1 MSARKRGPPPRL
13 QAPPRPVVV
22 ALYARKST
30 EQTGVTDE
38 QRSVTR
44 QIEHAR
50 AWALARGWVV
60 PDEYVFVDDGISGA
74 EFQKR
79 PGLTRLLTRLGP
91 RPPFQVIITSEE
103 SRLGREQIQTAYV
116 IQQILDADVRIVYY
130 LDGRERTLDSATD
143 KVLLSVTGFAA
154 EMERERAQQRTYD
167 AMLRLA

>member
-1 MSARKRGPPPRL
+1 MSARKSRSTPRL
-13 QAPPRPVVV
+13 QAPPSPVVV

-60 PDEYVFVDDGISGA
+60 RDEYVFVDDGISGA

-79 PGLTRLLTRLGP
+79 PGLTRLLNMLRP
-91 RPPFQVIITSEE
+91 RPPFQVLITSEE

-116 IQQILDADVRIVYY
+116 IQQIVAPGVATDALGGVLAVVIRKGDQLVRSPIGRDAD
-130 LDGRERTLDSATD
+130 
-143 KVLLSVTGFAA
+143 
-154 EMERERAQQRTYD
+154 
-167 AMLRLA
+167 